1 MKHLRTPFVKF
12 FIENMK
18 NNFDF
23 FLRQRLTL
31 SKKNYSEPN
40 EAKENLFSDK
50 ELIERESQL
59 YEKFGLEYIKSNST
73 RQNYL
78 ENLYTIDIL
87 EGYLGI
93 EPKVNLK
100 VLDIGCKNWF
110 YAKGEYFF
118 FEKYCNY
125 LQLDGL
131 EIDTN
136 RLYSNLYTR
145 GEVAKFYIKDLEN
158 VNYIGKD
165 FLKHEEKYDYI
176 TWILPFIVEE
186 PLLKWGLPLKYFK
199 PEKMLQHAY
208 DLLNEG
214 GSLFIVNQGEVEY
227 KVQRELCEILNIYY
241 IALGEIKSKFL
252 DYEIPRY
259 GILIK
264 K

>member
-1 MKHLRTPFVKF
+1 MKF
-12 FIENMK
+12 FIQNLR
-18 NNFDF
+18 NSFDF
-23 FLRQRLTL
+23 FLRQRLAL

-50 ELIERESQL
+50 ELIERECQL

-78 ENLYTIDIL
+78 ENLYIIDIL
-87 EGYLGI
+87 EDYLGI

-110 YAKGEYFF
+110 YAKGEYSFF
-118 FEKYCNY
+118 KKYCEC
-125 LQLDGL
+125 LQMDGL

-145 GEVAKFYIKDLEN
+145 GEVAKFYIKNLEN
-158 VNYIGKD
+158 VNYIDKD

-176 TWILPFIVEE
+176 TWILPFVVEE

-214 GSLFIVNQGEVEY
+214 GSLFIINQGEVEY
-227 KVQRELCEILNIYY
+227 KVQRELCERLKIYY

-252 DYEIPRY
+252 NYEILRY